1 MSGDDQS
8 ARRLGGQEPAAAIR
22 TRTAGAAAT
31 LATAGR
37 TPRLAVVLATR
48 DEPAARYV
56 RSIAKAAAAV
66 GIICDVVDLEPR
78 ASADDIR
85 RILGRLAAD
94 SAVHGV
100 MLQTP
105 LPPGVEF
112 TEVATAIDPTKDVDG
127 ANRRASAASPRAC
140 PPSRPPPRPR
150 CWPSW
155 STTSSRLPVDRR

>member
-1 MSGDDQS
+1 MSGDDHS
-8 ARRLGGQEPAAAIR
+8 ARRLGGKELAAAIR
-22 TRTAGAAAT
+22 TRTAGAAAA
-31 LATAGR
+31 LAAAGR

-48 DEPAARYV
+48 DESAAWYV

-66 GIICDVVDLEPR
+66 GIICDVVDLEPE

-85 RILGRLAAD
+85 RTLRRLAAD
-94 SAVHGV
+94 PAVHGV

-127 ANRRASAASPRAC
+127 ANPESLGRLATGLPAFAPATAAAV
-140 PPSRPPPRPR
+140 
-150 CWPSW
+150 
-155 STTSSRLPVDRR
+155 LALLEH

>member
-1 MSGDDQS
+1 MSGDDHS

-56 RSIAKAAAAV
+56 AKAAAAV
-66 GIICDVVDLEPR
+66 GIICDVVDLEPG

-85 RILGRLAAD
+85 RTLGRLAAD
-94 SAVHGV
+94 SAVRGV

-127 ANRRASAASPRAC
+127 ANRRASAASPRDC
-140 PPSRPPPRPR
+140 LPSRPPPRPR